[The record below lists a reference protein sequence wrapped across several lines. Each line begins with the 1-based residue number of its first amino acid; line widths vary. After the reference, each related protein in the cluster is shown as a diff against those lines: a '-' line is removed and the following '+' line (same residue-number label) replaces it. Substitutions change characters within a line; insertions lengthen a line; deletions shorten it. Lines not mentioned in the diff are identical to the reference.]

1 MRRLFLSVIAIA
13 FGFSMFSMSGSAQAQ
28 DAATEQAIKYRKS
41 VMTAV
46 RGNFGAMVGIM
57 KGAGNKADLT
67 THADA
72 LVDLSKIAST
82 VFPEGSD
89 FGETTA
95 LPVIWEKPEE
105 FAKSMKAFQ
114 DAAANLATVAQGGD
128 MAAFGKA
135 FGATGATCK
144 GCHEDFREK
153 KEKRGK
159 K

>member
-1 MRRLFLSVIAIA
+1 MRRIFLSVMAIA
-13 FGFSMFSMSGSAQAQ
+13 FGITVLSASGAAMAQ
-28 DAATEQAIKYRKS
+28 DPATEQAIKYRKS

-67 THADA
+67 THANA
-72 LVDLSKIAST
+72 LVDLSKIAAT

-128 MAAFGKA
+128 MAAFGQA
-135 FGATGATCK
+135 FGKAGETCK
-144 GCHEDFREK
+144 NCHENFREK
-153 KEKRGK
+153 KEKK
-159 K
+159 